1 MFDRETAAENA
12 GQKLQRQINN
22 LQSTLLEIAYIQK
35 TEPTASALIKA
46 LKIKRDRQQQA
57 IKATEQMIK
66 IYSKQDP
73 NQLTLTENAGTHE
86 TRTPAQ
92 ETETKKDT
100 NLPKGKHTPQ
110 NQR

>member
-1 MFDRETAAENA
+1 MFDRETATENA
-12 GQKLQRQINN
+12 GQKLQRQIDA
-22 LQSTLLEIAYIQK
+22 LQSTLAEIAYIQK

-57 IKATEQMIK
+57 IKATEQLIK
-66 IYSKQDP
+66 IYSKKDP

-92 ETETKKDT
+92 ETETEQKEKTTKK
-100 NLPKGKHTPQ
+100 
-110 NQR
+110 R